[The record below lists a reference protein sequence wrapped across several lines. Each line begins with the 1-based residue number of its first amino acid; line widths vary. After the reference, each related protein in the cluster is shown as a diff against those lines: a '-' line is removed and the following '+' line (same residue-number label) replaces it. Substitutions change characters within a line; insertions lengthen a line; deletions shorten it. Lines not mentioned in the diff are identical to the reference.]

1 MMIEATT
8 QIRTRDAI
16 RAGHKARA
24 DAVNSA
30 LNALLP
36 WRRGR

>member
-1 MMIEATT
+1 MIEAPTT
-8 QIRTRDAI
+8 LRSRDAI

-24 DAVNSA
+24 DAMEAA
-30 LNALLP
+30 LNRILP

>member
-1 MMIEATT
+1 MIEAPIT
-8 QIRTRDAI
+8 IRSRDAI

-24 DAVNSA
+24 DAMQTA
-30 LNALLP
+30 LNHILP